1 MVYLSEFPDSETGF
15 VPEAA
20 FQKKTMHYARQK
32 EARKLQVE
40 LQKEGVMVGPHFD
53 KDEADPLN
61 EHAGQKMSSKW
72 STMGLGGVFIKDVN
86 IGRLTVG
93 MGGVFF
99 EEVDNGYG

>member
-40 LQKEGVMVGPHFD
+40 LQKEV
-53 KDEADPLN
+53 KDCIVS
-61 EHAGQKMSSKW
+61 G
-72 STMGLGGVFIKDVN
+72 
-86 IGRLTVG
+86 
-93 MGGVFF
+93 
-99 EEVDNGYG
+99 